1 MLRPPTTATMPLAGS
16 DSFSPNIANTGMFL
30 PLAAASAVSNAVIGW
45 PEMAMK
51 SAPASTACCIAAF
64 GPCGSDGS

>member
-1 MLRPPTTATMPLAGS
+1 MPLSGS
-16 DSFSPNIANTGMFL
+16 GSFSPNIANTGMFFA
-30 PLAAASAVSNAVIGW
+30 LAAASAVSIALSGW

-51 SAPASTACCIAAF
+51 LAPASTACCIEEF